1 VADHERQRVGRRL
14 LRRDDQVALVLA
26 IGVVDDDDRLAS
38 GDRIDRVLD
47 RGERHRQ
54 FPSREVG
61 TSRRSTYL
69 AIRSASRFT
78 AAPCSLYPR
87 VVTASVCGMTATSKA
102 SSPSDATV
110 RLIPSIATEPFRTT

>member
-14 LRRDDQVALVLA
+14 LRRDDQIALVLA

-69 AIRSASRFT
+69 AMRSASRFT
-78 AAPCSLYPR
+78 AAPRSLWPR
-87 VVTASVCGMTATSKA
+87 VVTASVCGMTATSKGP
-102 SSPSDATV
+102 SPGDPAGGLV
-110 RLIPSIATEPFRTT
+110 RALP